1 MHTKGTAYDLLA
13 LSRLAA
19 IALTGTLSSSCM
31 LLNPHREVEAQAVP
45 SESHPLAGFW
55 KASCDD
61 PEEDF
66 GLAIGP
72 MGSDTYYVS
81 FCGPGGCFAKGDYRP
96 ITKLVGDPKYRV
108 LDNDTIEVRVPFVP
122 S

>member
-1 MHTKGTAYDLLA
+1 
-13 LSRLAA
+13 
-19 IALTGTLSSSCM
+19 M